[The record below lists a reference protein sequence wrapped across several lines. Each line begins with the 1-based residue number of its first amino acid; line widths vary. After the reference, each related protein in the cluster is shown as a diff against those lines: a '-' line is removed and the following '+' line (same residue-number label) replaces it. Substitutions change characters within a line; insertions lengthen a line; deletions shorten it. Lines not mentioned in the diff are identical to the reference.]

1 MAAPYVNISE
11 LTTYQVIMT
20 EIEVTSVASEPNAT
34 ALDLATD
41 NALIAKLAAEAALDS
56 KFAFLLLVGA

>member
-11 LTTYQVIMT
+11 LTTYQAIMT